1 MKLLTKEILNKLP
14 KLYSTDGIPL
24 DEKLVI
30 CKFFTPDSI
39 YTWYAVEYDGV
50 DTFFGYVCG
59 AEKEWGYFSLR
70 EITEVRG
77 KLGLPI
83 ERDKWFKPA
92 KIKDIEEIY
101 PKEKDVYS
109 MITRLPAEKNRNN

>member
-24 DEKLVI
+24 NEKLVV
-30 CKFFTPDSI
+30 CKFFTPDSV
-39 YTWYAVEYDGV
+39 YSYFAVEYDGV
-50 DTFFGYVCG
+50 DRFFGYVCG

-70 EITEVRG
+70 ELTETRG

-83 ERDKWFKPA
+83 ERDKFFKPA
-92 KIKDIEEIY
+92 KVKDIEEIY
-101 PKEKDVYS
+101 PKEKNGYS
-109 MITRLPAEKNRNN
+109 MIVRFPTEKGRNN